1 MLRVAILGAS
11 GIASSHI
18 ASCRRVP
25 GVEVC
30 AIYSRSLERAERV
43 ARVNEVSTAT
53 DELDGLLSQDDI
65 QAVIIATEPSRHI
78 DLALRVMRYRKHLL
92 IEKPI
97 DTDYSKAVGFA
108 RSVSDYDG
116 TVSVVSQYRFNS
128 ELQEMKH
135 CLAGMEGQSLLVN
148 LQVFK
153 SRNPDYYEFGNGWR
167 QNESD
172 YFVNQAYHWLDV
184 LNWYFGDPVEVHALS
199 LDGRSDVKCVDRS
212 VAILRYA
219 NGSLATIAGGS
230 FSGVRAP
237 VNFVIF
243 GKGQVIDYGKPTRP
257 SFVNS
262 VLGRLVPARW
272 YQSSKQ
278 QRPSALDLQIQDFVT
293 AINSKCQPSTTVDQ
307 AISAL
312 RLSLSISGR
321 MKYSD
326 AL

>member
-11 GIASSHI
+11 GIASAHI

-25 GVEVC
+25 DVEVC

-43 ARVNEVSTAT
+43 ARVNELSMAT

-65 QAVIIATEPSRHI
+65 HAVIIATEPSRHI
-78 DLALRVMRYRKHLL
+78 DLALRAMRYRKHLL

-108 RSVSDYDG
+108 RTVGNYDG
-116 TVSVVSQYRFNS
+116 TVSVVSQYRFDS
-128 ELQEMKH
+128 KLQEMKQ
-135 CLAGMEGQSLLVN
+135 CLSGMGGQSLLVN

-153 SRNPDYYEFGNGWR
+153 SRSVDYYDFGNGWR

-172 YFVNQAYHWLDV
+172 YFVNQACHWLDV

-199 LDGRSDVKCVDRS
+199 LDGRSNVKCVDRS

-219 NGSLATIAGGS
+219 NGSLVTIAGGS
-230 FSGVRAP
+230 FSSVSVP
-237 VNFVIF
+237 VKFVIH
-243 GKGQVIDYGKPTRP
+243 GKDQVIDYGRPTRT
-257 SFVNS
+257 SLVNS
-262 VLGRLVPARW
+262 VLGRLIPTRW
-272 YQSSKQ
+272 CQPSKQ
-278 QRPSALDLQIQDFVT
+278 QPSALDLQILDFVS
-293 AINSKCQPSTTVDQ
+293 AIGAKSQPSTTVDQ

-326 AL
+326 TL